1 MKKIFALLL
10 AFALTLSLSV
20 CMAEENPDD
29 FYLEIKFSNVFQP
42 TEWNYK
48 ASQKLADM
56 ITERTEGHISVT
68 YYGQNELDCYGDSV
82 TQAANGSLWMGLEEP
97 SLFADYVGDAA
108 VLIGP
113 MLYSSDDEYNYI
125 MASDVV
131 ADVIARLAE
140 ENIHILDTHY
150 SFGFRS
156 VVTNRDITKP
166 EDLAGVKLRATSSA
180 MFTKTVE
187 CLGAI
192 PTPMSFTECLSAI
205 SSGVVEGFEGSTSTL
220 AGAGAPYELVK
231 KVALTNHLIATRW
244 LFMPD
249 NVYQSIPEK
258 WRTIIDECAVECGKW
273 EQEMCAADEDTQKA
287 MLAEQGVTWNEVDLD
302 AFTAACAPVYDW
314 IVEEYGA
321 DPELKDKLVALIQE
335 YRATAFP
342 CAFAGLPGGL
352 SSGSPSSCFKR
363 AAPPA
368 RRSVRMYADEK
379 EDYAQAHL
387 SKP

>member
-1 MKKIFALLL
+1 MNTIQKEKGETKMKKYFALFL
-10 AFALTLSLSV
+10 ALILTLSLSIA
-20 CMAEENPDD
+20 CAETNPDD
-29 FYLEIKFSNVFQP
+29 YYLEIKFSNVFQP

-56 ITERTEGHISVT
+56 ITERTEGHIKVT

-82 TQAANGSLWMGLEEP
+82 TQAVNGSQWMGLEEP
-97 SLFADYVGDAA
+97 SLFADYCADAA

-113 MLYSSDDEYNYI
+113 MLYSSDAEYNYI
-125 MASDVV
+125 MDSDIV
-131 ADVIARLAE
+131 ADVKARLAE

-166 EDLAGVKLRATSSA
+166 EDLNGVKLRATSSA

-231 KVALTNHLIATRW
+231 KVAMTNHLIATRW
-244 LFMPD
+244 LFMPED
-249 NVYQSIPEK
+249 LYQSIPEK
-258 WRTIIDECAVECGKW
+258 WRNIIDECAVECGIW
-273 EQEMCAADEDTQKA
+273 EQTMCSEDEDTQKA
-287 MLAEQGVTWNEVDLD
+287 MLAEHGVTWNEVDLD

-314 IVEEYGA
+314 LVDEYGA
-321 DPELKDKLVALIQE
+321 DPELKDKLVALVQE
-335 YRATAFP
+335 FRAT
-342 CAFAGLPGGL
+342 
-352 SSGSPSSCFKR
+352 
-363 AAPPA
+363 
-368 RRSVRMYADEK
+368 
-379 EDYAQAHL
+379 QQ
-387 SKP
+387 

>member
-1 MKKIFALLL
+1 MLL
-10 AFALTLSLSV
+10 ALAMTLSLCACGGGSKSTASSGTSAGGAASAST
-20 CMAEENPDD
+20 AETDPADD
-29 FYLEIKFSNVFQP
+29 YYLDIKFSNVFQP

-48 ASQKLADM
+48 ASEKLAEM
-56 ITERTEGHISVT
+56 ITERTEGHITVT

-82 TQAANGSLWMGLEEP
+82 TQAVNGANWMGLEEP

-113 MLYSSDDEYNYI
+113 MLYNSDDEYNYV
-125 MASDVV
+125 MESDIVQ
-131 ADVIARLAE
+131 DVIDRLAA

-156 VVTNRDITKP
+156 VVTNRDIYTP
-166 EDLAGVKLRATSSA
+166 EDLKGVKLRATSSA

-187 CLGAI
+187 CLGAT

-244 LFMPD
+244 LFMPED
-249 NVYQSIPEK
+249 LYQSIPEK
-258 WRTIIDECAVECGKW
+258 WRNIIDECAVECGKW
-273 EQEMCAADEDTQKA
+273 EQTSCAEDEDTQKA
-287 MLAEQGVTWNEVDLD
+287 MLAENGVTWNEVDLD

-314 IVEEYGA
+314 MVEEYGA
-321 DPELKDKLVALIQE
+321 DPELRGKLVDLINE
-335 YRATAFP
+335 YRANN
-342 CAFAGLPGGL
+342 
-352 SSGSPSSCFKR
+352 
-363 AAPPA
+363 
-368 RRSVRMYADEK
+368 
-379 EDYAQAHL
+379 Q
-387 SKP
+387 

>member
-1 MKKIFALLL
+1 MKKILALIL
-10 AFALTLSLSV
+10 ALVMVLSLV
-20 CMAEENPDD
+20 ACGGKTEEPAPEAKEEAPAAAATEAAADEADD

-48 ASQKLADM
+48 ASEKLAQM
-56 ITERTEGHISVT
+56 ITERTDGHITVT
-68 YYGQNELDCYGDSV
+68 YYGQNELDCYADSV
-82 TQAANGSLWMGLEEP
+82 TQAVNGANWMGLEEP

-113 MLYSSDDEYNYI
+113 MLYSSDAEYNYI
-125 MASDVV
+125 MESDIV

-156 VVTNRDITKP
+156 VVTNRDIYTP
-166 EDLAGVKLRATSSA
+166 EDLSGVKLRATSSA
-180 MFTKTVE
+180 MFSKTVE

-244 LFMPD
+244 LFMPED
-249 NVYQSIPEK
+249 LYQSIPEK
-258 WRTIIDECAVECGKW
+258 YQKIIDECAVECGIW
-273 EQEMCAADEDTQKA
+273 EQTMCAEDEATQIA
-287 MLAEQGVTWNEVDLD
+287 MLKEQGVTWNEVDLD

-314 IVEEYGA
+314 MVEEYGA
-321 DPELKDKLVALIQE
+321 NPELKDQLVKLVQD
-335 YRATAFP
+335 YRANN
-342 CAFAGLPGGL
+342 G
-352 SSGSPSSCFKR
+352 
-363 AAPPA
+363 
-368 RRSVRMYADEK
+368 
-379 EDYAQAHL
+379 
-387 SKP
+387 

>member
-1 MKKIFALLL
+1 MKKILALIL
-10 AFALTLSLSV
+10 AMVMMLGLVACGGGEAKQTEAPEKEDAPV
-20 CMAEENPDD
+20 VDAPEAEDEADD

-48 ASQKLADM
+48 ASEKLAQM
-56 ITERTEGHISVT
+56 ITERTEGHITVT

-82 TQAANGSLWMGLEEP
+82 TQAVNGANWMGLEEP
-97 SLFADYVGDAA
+97 SLFADYVGDCA

-113 MLYSSDDEYNYI
+113 MLYSSDEEYNYI
-125 MASDVV
+125 MDSDIV

-156 VVTNRDITKP
+156 VVTNRDIYSP

-180 MFTKTVE
+180 MFSKTVE

-244 LFMPD
+244 LFMPED
-249 NVYQSIPEK
+249 LYQSIPEK
-258 WRTIIDECAVECGKW
+258 YQKIIDECAYECGIW
-273 EQEMCAADEDTQKA
+273 EQTMCAEDEATQIA
-287 MLAEQGVTWNEVDLD
+287 MLKEQGVTWNEVDLD
-302 AFTAACAPVYDW
+302 AFTAACDPVYTW
-314 IVEEYGA
+314 MVEEYGA
-321 DPELKDKLVALIQE
+321 NPELKDQLVKLVQDF
-335 YRATAFP
+335 RA
-342 CAFAGLPGGL
+342 
-352 SSGSPSSCFKR
+352 
-363 AAPPA
+363 
-368 RRSVRMYADEK
+368 
-379 EDYAQAHL
+379 
-387 SKP
+387 SK